1 MVEEKQLIYLY
12 CVTDREPKLEQTE
25 ALHNGL
31 YYVHREGLY
40 AVAGKVEELEFG
52 EEGLRRNMADFH
64 WAKSKASAH
73 EMIIERVMTDTDVI
87 PFRFGTLFGTDD
99 SLEGMLGQYGDE
111 FKAILRR
118 LANKQE
124 WGLKI
129 YCDPEKLKAGFLGGE
144 ERILKIEDEI
154 KTSSV
159 GKAYFLKKRKDA
171 LLERALNEKIDA
183 CSRES
188 FELLKA
194 LSFEARINRLLPKE
208 ITEREE
214 DMVLNA
220 AFLVGKAEAND
231 FLATADTLKMHYE
244 NDGLVIDCTGPW
256 PPYNFCG
263 LSTTE
268 GQNGQRNDKI
278 SKCDSFGNPGQSP
291 G

>member
-12 CVTDREPKLEQTE
+12 CVTNREPKLEQTE

-87 PFRFGTLFGTDD
+87 PFRFGTLFSTED
-99 SLEGMLGQYGDE
+99 SLEGMLEQYGDE

-171 LLERALNEKIDA
+171 MLERALNERIDA

-208 ITEREE
+208 VTEREG
-214 DMVLNA
+214 DMVLNV
-220 AFLVGKAEAND
+220 AFLVDRDKAND
-231 FLATADTLKMHYE
+231 FLTATDALKMHYE
-244 NDGLVIDCTGPW
+244 NDGFVIDCTGPW

-263 LSTTE
+263 LSRIE
-268 GQNGQRNDKI
+268 GQNGQRNDQI
-278 SKCDSFGNPGQSP
+278 SKCDSFGNPGQGP